1 MRIDKDIK
9 AGSLNTAAKSAQTQL
24 PKDTA
29 AEKKNLHTSD
39 KIELSGKNIDT
50 ARLISKVNT
59 LPSIR
64 QDKVD
69 NIRDAIQNGTYNV
82 EGRLIAKDLLKS
94 TLLDEI
100 L

>member
-1 MRIDKDIK
+1 MRIDKDVK
-9 AGSLNTAAKSAQTQL
+9 TNSLNETARSAQAKL
-24 PKDTA
+24 PKENTV
-29 AEKKNLHTSD
+29 EKKNLHASD
-39 KIELSGKNIDT
+39 KVELSGKNIDI
-50 ARLISKVNT
+50 AKIISKVNA

-82 EGRLIAKDLLKS
+82 EGKLIAKDLLKS